1 MIPAHGPRD
10 IIAPF
15 WTYFDYSVSGVV
27 FFNQYTSGS
36 VLQQAT
42 RDIQEY
48 FPELNFT
55 ASWVFVA
62 TWYVVPDDETTG
74 TLTTVQAVLIS
85 GGQYSF
91 VMMNYGSVAST
102 TENVQ
107 AGYDTIGS
115 SHYFSIPGS
124 FSDTATGSNSTFRLS
139 SNVNVPGRWAFQ
151 INDGPL
157 GSTYIEPLYPVMGE
171 PSYRPLNGYSSPIA
185 LEQPFGVFGQS
196 YHQIYVNHN
205 GHLTFMPSLHTTT
218 PRMFPAHGYK
228 DIIAPFW
235 TDLDDARGVVFYNQ
249 YTSGSVLQQATS
261 DIQEYFPE
269 LNFTASWVFVA
280 TWYEVPD
287 DETTGTETTVQAVLI
302 SGGQDSFVLMN
313 YGTIASTDHT
323 VQTPSSKVA
332 SYTVINPELVS
343 HAQSQAHGTMHGRGV
358 HSPESGLELT
368 AYLAPSPLGWEKG

>member
-1 MIPAHGPRD
+1 M
-10 IIAPF
+10 
-15 WTYFDYSVSGVV
+15 

-42 RDIQEY
+42 SDIQEY

-74 TLTTVQAVLIS
+74 TQTTVQAVLIS
-85 GGQYSF
+85 GGQDSF
-91 VMMNYGSVAST
+91 VLMNYGTIAST
-102 TENVQ
+102 SQTVQ

-139 SNVNVPGRWAFQ
+139 SNVNVPGRWAFRVD
-151 INDGPL
+151 DGPL
-157 GSTYIEPLYPVMGE
+157 GSTYDEPLYTVIGAPT
-171 PSYRPLNGYSSPIA
+171 YRPLDEYSTAID
-185 LEQPFGVFGQS
+185 LTQPFGVFGRS
-196 YHQIYVNHN
+196 YNKIYVNGN
-205 GHLTFMPSLHTTT
+205 GHLTFVSPLWHMTT
-218 PRMFPAHGYK
+218 PHMFPAHSYR

-235 TDLDDARGVVFYNQ
+235 TDLNNALGVVFYNQ

-280 TWYEVPD
+280 TWYVVLDNPANE
-287 DETTGTETTVQAVLI
+287 TETTVQAVLI
-302 SGGQDSFVLMN
+302 SGLQFSFVLMN
-313 YGTIASTDHT
+313 YGKMATTTHSVQAGYDTIGSTHYFSIPGSFSDT
-323 VQTPSSKVA
+323 ATGSNSTFRLSSNVN
-332 SYTVINPELVS
+332 VP
-343 HAQSQAHGTMHGRGV
+343 GRWAFRVNDG
-358 HSPESGLELT
+358 PRGLT
-368 AYLAPSPLGWEKG
+368 FNGM